1 MRILMACGAF
11 PPHFEG
17 GAPVSALLVARMLV
31 GEGHELRIMAVGDE
45 DVRETYEGL
54 EVHRVPTL
62 NIDWNYWKP
71 GRPVWKKGIWHILE
85 NGNPRAH
92 AAMRREIA
100 EYRPDVLLTD
110 SIENI
115 NVASWAAAR
124 SMGVPVAHTLRN
136 AFLLCWRSVMQKN
149 GRNCDPR
156 CVSCMVSSLGK
167 RFFSRYVDAV
177 CGETQGVIE
186 RHVDEGYFPQA
197 ATRCIPGV
205 IDGEIASAPR
215 SMPQGR
221 PFRIGFIG
229 VHRPFKGL
237 DVLGRA
243 ARRLEGDPSVEYV
256 IAGTGKP
263 GEEDIQRQD
272 FPRERT
278 RFLGWSQ
285 PEEFFPQIDLLVF
298 PSVGREA
305 FGRVAIE
312 AFGHGVPVIG
322 SDLGGIAET
331 IRPGDNGF
339 LFPVADDA
347 ALAECITRVAG
358 DQVLYETLSRG
369 ALASTDAYRWDRVA
383 SQYTELLR
391 LAVNQASARRGSG
404 AREGLAS

>member
-1 MRILMACGAF
+1 MT
-11 PPHFEG
+11 
-17 GAPVSALLVARMLV
+17 
-31 GEGHELRIMAVGDE
+31 VGDE

-100 EYRPDVLLTD
+100 EFRPDVLLTD

-124 SMGVPVAHTLRN
+124 SMGIPVAHTLRN

-156 CVSCMVSSLGK
+156 CVSCMISSLGK

-186 RHVDEGYFPQA
+186 RHVEEGYFPQA

-205 IDGEIASAPR
+205 IDGEIATMAR
-215 SMPQGR
+215 KMPQGR
-221 PFRIGFIG
+221 PFRVGFIG

-243 ARRLEGDPSVEYV
+243 ARRLEGDPPVEYV

-263 GEEDIQRQD
+263 GEEEVQRQD
-272 FPRERT
+272 FPHERT

-285 PEEFFPQIDLLVF
+285 PDEFFPQIDLLVF

-331 IRPGDNGF
+331 VRPGENGL
-339 LFPVADDA
+339 LFPVADDG
-347 ALAECITRVAG
+347 ALAECIRRVAG
-358 DQVLYETLSRG
+358 DPALYETLSRG
-369 ALASTDAYRWDRVA
+369 ALASTDAYGWDRVA
-383 SQYTELLR
+383 SQYTELLH
-391 LAVNQASARRGSG
+391 LAVNQASARRGAG